1 MSQHIAEPATL
12 DIVITYLEMLKP
24 PTRPTVPAP
33 PVGKIALLR
42 AERPTVSYYRYL
54 YNTVGEPWLWWER
67 RMLSDAELER
77 ILHDPLVEIYVLYVD
92 GVPAGYAEL
101 DRRKPDDVEL
111 AYFGLIP
118 QFIGRKLGP
127 FLLNWAV
134 DTAWFHK
141 PKRLWV
147 NTNNLDHP
155 KALQIYQKAGFAPY
169 RQETKTI
176 PNPRLTI
183 VRPIETAAARQPD
196 HAGG

>member
-1 MSQHIAEPATL
+1 
-12 DIVITYLEMLKP
+12 
-24 PTRPTVPAP
+24 
-33 PVGKIALLR
+33 
-42 AERPTVSYYRYL
+42 
-54 YNTVGEPWLWWER
+54 
-67 RMLSDAELER
+67 MLSDAELER

-183 VRPIETAAARQPD
+183 VRPIETAAPRQPD

>member
-1 MSQHIAEPATL
+1 MSDRTAEPATL
-12 DIVITYLEMLKP
+12 DIVVTYLEMLKP

-42 AERPTVSYYRYL
+42 AERCTVSFYRYL

-67 RMLSDAELER
+67 RLLSDTELEG
-77 ILHDPLVEIYVLYVD
+77 IIHDPLVEIYVLYLD

-101 DRRKPDDVEL
+101 DRRDEQDVEL

-134 DTAWFHK
+134 DTAWFQK

-155 KALQIYQKAGFAPY
+155 KALQIYQKAGFVPY
-169 RQETKTI
+169 RQERKTI
-176 PNPRLTI
+176 PNPRLTLI
-183 VRPIETAAARQPD
+183 RPIETAR
-196 HAGG
+196 AGTAE

>member
-1 MSQHIAEPATL
+1 
-12 DIVITYLEMLKP
+12 
-24 PTRPTVPAP
+24 
-33 PVGKIALLR
+33 
-42 AERPTVSYYRYL
+42 
-54 YNTVGEPWLWWER
+54 
-67 RMLSDAELER
+67 
-77 ILHDPLVEIYVLYVD
+77 VLYLD

-101 DRRKPDDVEL
+101 DRRRDEDVEL

-134 DTAWFHK
+134 DTAWFQK

-169 RQETKTI
+169 RQEVKTI
-176 PNPRLTI
+176 PNPKLTL
-183 VRPIETAAARQPD
+183 VRSLTSAQPGAAR
-196 HAGG
+196 

>member
-1 MSQHIAEPATL
+1 MSDSGSEPATL
-12 DIVITYLEMLKP
+12 EIVVTCLEMLKP
-24 PTRPTVPAP
+24 PTRPTVPVP

-67 RMLSDAELER
+67 RLLSDPELER
-77 ILHDPLVEIYVLYVD
+77 IIHDPLIEIYVLYVD

-101 DRRKPDDVEL
+101 DRRNQKDIEL

-118 QFIGRKLGP
+118 QFMGRKFGP

-134 DTAWFHK
+134 DTAWFHQ

-155 KALQIYQKAGFAPY
+155 KALQIYQKAGFVPY
-169 RQETKTI
+169 RQETRAI
-176 PNPRLTI
+176 PNPRLAVI
-183 VRPIETAAARQPD
+183 RSI
-196 HAGG
+196 AGGRPKATE

>member
-12 DIVITYLEMLKP
+12 AIVITYLEMLKA

-33 PVGKIALLR
+33 PVGRIALLR

-67 RMLSDAELER
+67 RMLPDPELER
-77 ILHDPLVEIYVLYVD
+77 IIHDPLVEIYVLYVD

-134 DTAWFHK
+134 DTAWFHQ

-155 KALQIYQKAGFAPY
+155 KALQIYQKAGFVPY

-183 VRPIETAAARQPD
+183 VRPIETAAPTRATE
-196 HAGG
+196 

>member
-1 MSQHIAEPATL
+1 MTDRAAEPATL
-12 DIVITYLEMLKP
+12 DIVVTYLEMVKP

-33 PVGKIALLR
+33 PVGKIALFR
-42 AERPTVSYYRYL
+42 AERPTVSFYRYL

-67 RMLSDAELER
+67 RLLSDAELER
-77 ILHDPLVEIYVLYVD
+77 IIHDPLVEIYALYVD

-101 DRRKPDDVEL
+101 DRRKPAEVEL

-118 QFIGRKLGP
+118 HFIGRKLGP

-155 KALQIYQKAGFAPY
+155 KALQIYQKAGFVPY

-176 PNPRLTI
+176 PNPRLTL
-183 VRPIETAAARQPD
+183 VRAIDSAPAR
-196 HAGG
+196 ATE

>member
-1 MSQHIAEPATL
+1 MSERPAEPATI
-12 DIVITYLEMLKP
+12 DIVVTYLEMLKP

-67 RMLSDAELER
+67 RRLSDAELER
-77 ILHDPLVEIYVLYVD
+77 IVHDPLVEIYVLHVD

-101 DRRKPDDVEL
+101 DRRKPDEVEL

-118 QFIGRKLGP
+118 QFLGLKLGP

-134 DTAWFHK
+134 DTAWFSN
-141 PKRLWV
+141 PERLWV

-155 KALQIYQKAGFAPY
+155 KALQIYQKAGFVPY
-169 RQETKTI
+169 RQEIRTI

-183 VRPIETAAARQPD
+183 VRPIETAREKITE
-196 HAGG
+196 

>member
-1 MSQHIAEPATL
+1 MSDRAAEPATL
-12 DIVITYLEMLKP
+12 DIVVTCLEMLKP
-24 PTRPTVPAP
+24 PTRPTVPVP

-54 YNTVGEPWLWWER
+54 YNTVGERWLWWER
-67 RMLSDAELER
+67 RQLTDAELER
-77 ILHDPLVEIYVLYVD
+77 IIHDPLVEIYVLHVD

-101 DRRKPDDVEL
+101 DRRKQDEVEL

-134 DTAWFHK
+134 DTAWVPK

-155 KALQIYQKAGFAPY
+155 KALQIYQKAGFVPY
-169 RQETKTI
+169 RQERKTI
-176 PNPRLTI
+176 PNPRLI
-183 VRPIETAAARQPD
+183 LPRPIETAREQVTE
-196 HAGG
+196 

>member
-33 PVGKIALLR
+33 PVGKITLLR

-183 VRPIETAAARQPD
+183 VRPIETAAPRQPD

>member
-1 MSQHIAEPATL
+1 MSDRAAEPATL
-12 DIVITYLEMLKP
+12 EIVVTYLEMVKP

-42 AERPTVSYYRYL
+42 AERPTVSFYRYL

-67 RMLSDAELER
+67 RLLSDGELER
-77 ILHDPLVEIYVLYVD
+77 IIQDPLVEIYVLYVD
-92 GVPAGYAEL
+92 GVPAGYSEL
-101 DRRKPDDVEL
+101 DRRRPEEVEL

-155 KALQIYQKAGFAPY
+155 KALQIYQKAGFVPY

-176 PNPRLTI
+176 PNPRLTL
-183 VRPIETAAARQPD
+183 VRPIERAPSGATE
-196 HAGG
+196 

>member
-1 MSQHIAEPATL
+1 MSDHASDTATL
-12 DIVITYLEMLKP
+12 EIVVTYLEMHKP

-42 AERPTVSYYRYL
+42 AERPTISYYRYL

-67 RMLSDAELER
+67 RLLPDPELER
-77 ILHDPLVEIYVLYVD
+77 IIHDPLVEIYVLYVD

-101 DRRKPDDVEL
+101 DRRNQENVEL
-111 AYFGLIP
+111 AYFGLVP

-134 DTAWFHK
+134 DTAWFHQ

-155 KALQIYQKAGFAPY
+155 KALQIYQKAGFVPY
-169 RQETKTI
+169 RQETKEI
-176 PNPRLTI
+176 PNPRLTVI
-183 VRPIETAAARQPD
+183 RPIANGRSNATE
-196 HAGG
+196 

>member
-1 MSQHIAEPATL
+1 MSDRTPEPATL
-12 DIVITYLEMLKP
+12 ELVVPYLEMLKP

-42 AERPTVSYYRYL
+42 AERPTVSFYRYL

-67 RMLSDAELER
+67 RLLSDAELER
-77 ILHDPLVEIYVLYVD
+77 IIQDPLVEIYVLYVD
-92 GVPAGYAEL
+92 GVPAGYVEL
-101 DRRKPDDVEL
+101 DRRKPEEVEL

-134 DTAWFHK
+134 DTAWFLK

-176 PNPRLTI
+176 PNPRLTL
-183 VRPIETAAARQPD
+183 VRPIERAPSGATD
-196 HAGG
+196 

>member
-1 MSQHIAEPATL
+1 MSERSLEPATL
-12 DIVITYLEMLKP
+12 DIVVTYLEMLKP

-33 PVGKIALLR
+33 PGGKIALLR

-67 RMLSDAELER
+67 RLLTDAELEQ
-77 ILHDPLVEIYVLYVD
+77 IIHDPKVEIYVLYVD

-101 DRRKPDDVEL
+101 DRRKEDDVEL
-111 AYFGLIP
+111 AYFGLVP

-141 PKRLWV
+141 PRRLWV

-155 KALQIYQKAGFAPY
+155 KALQIYQKAGFVPY

-176 PNPRLTI
+176 PNPRLAL
-183 VRPIETAAARQPD
+183 VRPIGSVPRD
-196 HAGG
+196 AG

>member
-1 MSQHIAEPATL
+1 MTDRAAEPATL
-12 DIVITYLEMLKP
+12 DIVVTYLEMVKP

-33 PVGKIALLR
+33 PVGKIALFR
-42 AERPTVSYYRYL
+42 AERPTVSFYRYL

-67 RMLSDAELER
+67 KLLSDAELER
-77 ILHDPLVEIYVLYVD
+77 IIHDPLVEIYVLYVD

-101 DRRKPDDVEL
+101 DRRKPEEVEL

-118 QFIGRKLGP
+118 HFIGRKLGP

-155 KALQIYQKAGFAPY
+155 KALQIYQKAGFVPY

-176 PNPRLTI
+176 PNPRLTL
-183 VRPIETAAARQPD
+183 VRAIDSAPAR
-196 HAGG
+196 ATE

>member
-1 MSQHIAEPATL
+1 MSDSTATPAML

-24 PTRPTVPAP
+24 PTRPTVPVP

-42 AERPTVSYYRYL
+42 AERPTISYYRYL

-67 RMLSDAELER
+67 RRLSNDELAR
-77 ILHDPLVEIYVLYVD
+77 IIHDPLVEIYVLYVD

-101 DRRKPDDVEL
+101 DRRKQEEVEL
-111 AYFGLIP
+111 AYFGLVP
-118 QFIGRKLGP
+118 EFIGRKLGP

-134 DTAWFHK
+134 DTAWFGK

-155 KALQIYQKAGFAPY
+155 KALQIYQKAGFVPY
-169 RQETKTI
+169 RQETQTI
-176 PNPRLTI
+176 PNPRL
-183 VRPIETAAARQPD
+183 VLLSPIEGARD
-196 HAGG
+196 

>member
-1 MSQHIAEPATL
+1 MSHATLLPATL
-12 DIVITYLEMLKP
+12 DIVITYLEMRTA

-67 RMLSDAELER
+67 RRLSDAELAA
-77 ILHDPLVEIYVLYVD
+77 IIHDPLVEIFVLYID

-101 DRRKPDDVEL
+101 DRRTPEEIEL

-118 QFIGRKLGP
+118 EFMGRKLGP
-127 FLLNWAV
+127 FLLNWVA

-155 KALQIYQKAGFAPY
+155 KALQIYQKAGFVPY
-169 RQETKTI
+169 RQEMKTI

-183 VRPIETAAARQPD
+183 VRSIETARP
-196 HAGG
+196 GS

>member
-1 MSQHIAEPATL
+1 MSDRAAEPATL
-12 DIVITYLEMLKP
+12 EIVVTYLEMVKP

-42 AERPTVSYYRYL
+42 AERPTVSFYRYL

-67 RMLSDAELER
+67 RLLSDGELER
-77 ILHDPLVEIYVLYVD
+77 IIQDPLVEIYVLYVD

-101 DRRKPDDVEL
+101 DRRKPEEVEL

-176 PNPRLTI
+176 PNPRLTL
-183 VRPIETAAARQPD
+183 VRPIDRALSGATD
-196 HAGG
+196 